1 MSLTFRNMKDMTS
14 YWLDDLNFG
23 YFTET
28 QIGLWLNNA
37 QRRVQKR
44 LLQAGELYYKTD
56 VQTTLVVNQRNY
68 ELPADF
74 KKLHYLEIVLSG
86 VVPNEGVQPIQP
98 ITENQK
104 YMISTGPGTP
114 QWYVISGTQ
123 LILRPAPDTA
133 LTVRLGYSYEVADM
147 VNDSDLPDVPESYH
161 ELLPLLAAEDGF
173 LKDGRSSEILAK
185 KIKEF
190 TQETDADAQ
199 ERNQDQPRSIVE
211 TGNDAS
217 SGFYW

>member
-1 MSLTFRNMKDMTS
+1 MSMTFGQMQNLVAT
-14 YWLDDLNFG
+14 WLDDTNFG
-23 YFTET
+23 YFTT
-28 QIGLWLNNA
+28 DNVKLWLNNA

-44 LLQAGELYYKTD
+44 LLKAGELYYKID

-86 VVPNEGVQPIQP
+86 VTPNEAVQPISP

-114 QWYVISGTQ
+114 LWYVISGTQ

-133 LTVRLGYSYEVADM
+133 LTIRMGYSYEVADM
-147 VNDSDLPDVPESYH
+147 VNDSDVPDVPESYH

-185 KIKEF
+185 KLKEF
-190 TQETDADAQ
+190 EQETDQDAQ